1 MGGSRYGG
9 SRKSVAASE
18 QQSKLISE
26 YYAPP
31 SRASKK
37 SIFNTASKK
46 LSTVYSQKDDISQ
59 AAS

>member
-9 SRKSVAASE
+9 SRRSVAASE
-18 QQSKLISE
+18 QSQLISE